1 MSKIPLAWLQ
11 LTREKSRMIVAMAGI
26 AFSNILMFMQLGF
39 EGALYDSSARLHST
53 LKADLIMISP
63 RSKSL
68 AYMRQFSSRRLY
80 QALGVNGVDSVSP
93 LYIDFADWKN
103 PINADYRAIFVF
115 GFEPEKPVFNLPEVN
130 QNINKLKLPDTILF
144 DRSSRSEYGPIATE
158 LEQNKKVVTELSNY
172 RIKTVG
178 LFTLGPSFAADGNL
192 ITSDQNFLRL
202 FKNRRDGEIDAGLI
216 SLKPGVD
223 KQKALD
229 NLSVKLPKDVKLLT
243 YEGFIEFEKE
253 YWRTSTPIGFMFAL
267 GTGMGFVVGTVIV
280 YQILFTDVNEH
291 LAEYATLKAM
301 GFTDKYL
308 LSVVFQEAL
317 ILAVLGYIPGLGISL
332 GLYELTKAATF
343 LPMVMSVSRSL
354 LVFVLTILMCTI
366 SGAIAVRK
374 LGALDPADI
383 F

>member
-39 EGALYDSSARLHST
+39 EGALYDSAARFHTT

-80 QALGVNGVDSVSP
+80 QISGFEGVNSVSP
-93 LYIDFADWKN
+93 VYVDFADWKN
-103 PINADYRAIFVF
+103 PVNADYRAIFVF

-130 QNINKLKLPDTILF
+130 QNLNKLKLPDTVLF
-144 DRSSRSEYGPIATE
+144 DRSSRSEYGPIAAQFERDKQVLTE
-158 LEQNKKVVTELSNY
+158 ISNY

-202 FKNRRDGEIDAGLI
+202 FRNRRSGEIDIGLI
-216 SLKPGVD
+216 TLKPGVD
-223 KQKALD
+223 KQKVLN
-229 NLSVKLPKDVKLLT
+229 NLVAKLPKDVRILT
-243 YEGFIEFEKE
+243 YQGFIEFEKE

-267 GTGMGFVVGTVIV
+267 GTGMGFIVGIVIV

-301 GFTDKYL
+301 GFTDNYL
-308 LSVVFQEAL
+308 LRVVFQEAL
-317 ILAVLGYIPGLGISL
+317 ILAIFGYIPGLGISL
-332 GLYELTKAATF
+332 GLYELTKFATF
-343 LPMVMSVSRSL
+343 LPIFMSASRS
-354 LVFVLTILMCTI
+354 VFVLVLTILMCSI

-374 LGALDPADI
+374 LRAADPADI